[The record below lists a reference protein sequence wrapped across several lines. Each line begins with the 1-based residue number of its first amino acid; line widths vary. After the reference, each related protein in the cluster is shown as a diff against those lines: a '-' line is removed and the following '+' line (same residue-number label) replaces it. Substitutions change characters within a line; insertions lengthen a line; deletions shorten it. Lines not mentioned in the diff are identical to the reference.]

1 MERLR
6 HDDPSQIG
14 PYATLARLDAESA
27 GRTVPERRYLARGG
41 DGERTVLLCVPPV
54 GADPSR
60 WAIEAEGARRLSVP
74 GFLNV
79 SEVGGSA
86 GFPWYAA
93 PYTPALPL
101 PEALAAYGGPLPE
114 DTVRRLG
121 AGLAQGLA
129 AAHAQGV
136 THAGLS
142 PAAVLVTPGGPL
154 LTCFGAARAGL
165 AGLDPGCLAPEQ
177 ASGAAAWTPAA
188 DLFALGAVLAYAA
201 TGYTVPEQS
210 ELPAGL
216 RRLVGAC
223 LARDPAD
230 RPGSAQEL
238 LRELAVPAE
247 ATGRTGPA
255 RQAGPAAAVSPA
267 GGTAARDPRL
277 PATAGFDLAAHSL
290 PAARVP
296 APASPPLPAAHVPG
310 PTSPSLPAAHV
321 PGPTSPSLPA
331 AHVPGPAS
339 PSPPTA
345 TVLDHAAPPPLPGR
359 VVAALAS
366 QSAALLAAE
375 LPVPQQAFAA
385 TQKVR

>member
-6 HDDPSQIG
+6 HDDPTQIG
-14 PYATLARLDAESA
+14 PYATLARLDAEHA

-41 DGERTVLLCVPPV
+41 DGERTVLVCVPPV

-60 WAIEAEGARRLSVP
+60 WALEAEGARRLSVP
-74 GFLNV
+74 GFLDV
-79 SEVGGSA
+79 AEVGGSA

-93 PYTPALPL
+93 AYTPALPL
-101 PEALAAYGGPLPE
+101 PAVLAAFGGPLPE
-114 DTVRRLG
+114 DTVRGLG
-121 AGLAQGLA
+121 AGLAQTLA

-142 PAAVLVTPGGPL
+142 PAAVLVTAYGPL

-201 TGYTVPEQS
+201 TGHTVPEQS

-216 RRLVGAC
+216 RQLVGSC

-230 RPGSAQEL
+230 RPASARALLCELQSPAGS
-238 LRELAVPAE
+238 
-247 ATGRTGPA
+247 
-255 RQAGPAAAVSPA
+255 AGPAGAAALLASADPRRPARAGFSASGGASNAGGAGVYPAEPSPA
-267 GGTAARDPRL
+267 PPGGAARAD
-277 PATAGFDLAAHSL
+277 G
-290 PAARVP
+290 
-296 APASPPLPAAHVPG
+296 G
-310 PTSPSLPAAHV
+310 
-321 PGPTSPSLPA
+321 G
-331 AHVPGPAS
+331 
-339 PSPPTA
+339 
-345 TVLDHAAPPPLPGR
+345 TVLDQAAAPPPLSLPGR
-359 VVAALAS
+359 VVAALAA

-375 LPVPQQAFAA
+375 LPVPQ
-385 TQKVR
+385 KVH